1 MAISTEEMRARQ
13 EGVQASTQN
22 IAQAIQEVSDR
33 AQILVRE
40 EIELAKAEVT
50 AKLTVLIRGAV
61 VGIVA
66 GVFALVG
73 LLFLLHGFAW
83 LSYYLLP
90 VPDQTVFW
98 GFFLVA
104 GVLFIL
110 GGLAGFLA
118 ARFLKSGAPPTPV
131 MAIEEAQLI
140 KETVQTSRPAKPIG
154 AGGQVEHSDPAARA
168 EARR

>member
-1 MAISTEEMRARQ
+1 MAISTEEMHARQ

-33 AQILVRE
+33 AQILIKE
-40 EIELAKAEVT
+40 EIALAKAEMTEKV
-50 AKLTVLIRGAV
+50 TVLIRGAV
-61 VGIVA
+61 VGILA

-90 VPDQTVFW
+90 VPSQAVFW

-104 GVLFIL
+104 GVLFLL
-110 GGLAGFLA
+110 GGLAGYLA
-118 ARFLKSGAPPTPV
+118 SRAFKRASPPTPNL
-131 MAIEEAQLI
+131 AIDEAKRIQ
-140 KETVQTSRPAKPIG
+140 ETVKSEHPEQTI
-154 AGGQVEHSDPAARA
+154 
-168 EARR
+168 

>member
-50 AKLTVLIRGAV
+50 EKITVLIRGAV
-61 VGIVA
+61 VGILA

-110 GGLAGFLA
+110 GGLGGFLA
-118 ARFLKSGAPPTPV
+118 ARAFKKGSPPTPQL
-131 MAIEEAQLI
+131 AIDEAKRIQ
-140 KETVQTSRPAKPIG
+140 ETVTSDHPEQTI
-154 AGGQVEHSDPAARA
+154 
-168 EARR
+168 

>member
-1 MAISTEEMRARQ
+1 MRARQ
-13 EGVQASTQN
+13 EGTQATPAN

-40 EIELAKAEVT
+40 EIELAKAEITEKV
-50 AKLTVLIRGAV
+50 TVLVRGAV

-104 GVLFIL
+104 GVLFLL
-110 GGLAGFLA
+110 GGLGGFLA
-118 ARFLKSGAPPTPV
+118 ARAFKRGSPPTPDL
-131 MAIEEAQLI
+131 AIAEAKRIQ
-140 KETVQTSRPAKPIG
+140 ETVKSEHPEQTI
-154 AGGQVEHSDPAARA
+154 
-168 EARR
+168 

>member
-13 EGVQASTQN
+13 AAEEGANTK

-50 AKLTVLIRGAV
+50 EKLTTLIRGAV
-61 VGIVA
+61 IGIVA

-73 LLFLLHGFAW
+73 LLFVLHGFAW
-83 LSYYLLP
+83 MAYYLLP
-90 VPDQTVFW
+90 VPNQTYFW

-104 GVLFIL
+104 GVLFVL
-110 GGLAGFLA
+110 GGLGGFLA
-118 ARFLKSGAPPTPV
+118 ARAFKRGSPPTPQL
-131 MAIEEAQLI
+131 AIDEAKRIQ
-140 KETVQTSRPAKPIG
+140 ETVKA
-154 AGGQVEHSDPAARA
+154 EHPERTI
-168 EARR
+168 

>member
-50 AKLTVLIRGAV
+50 EKVSTLVRGAV
-61 VGIVA
+61 VAIVA
-66 GVFALVG
+66 GIFAVVG

-118 ARFLKSGAPPTPV
+118 ARAFKSGSPPTPDL
-131 MAIEEAQLI
+131 AIAEAKRIQ
-140 KETVQTSRPAKPIG
+140 ETVKSEHPEQTI
-154 AGGQVEHSDPAARA
+154 
-168 EARR
+168 

>member
-13 EGVQASTQN
+13 EGVEGSGAN

-50 AKLTVLIRGAV
+50 EKLTVLIRGAV

-90 VPDQTVFW
+90 TATNTVFW
-98 GFFLVA
+98 GYFLVA
-104 GVLFIL
+104 GVLFLL
-110 GGLAGFLA
+110 GGLGGFLA
-118 ARFLKSGAPPTPV
+118 ARAFKRGSPPTPQL
-131 MAIEEAQLI
+131 AIEEAKRIQ
-140 KETVQTSRPAKPIG
+140 ETVKS
-154 AGGQVEHSDPAARA
+154 EHP
-168 EARR
+168 ETTI

>member
-13 EGVQASTQN
+13 QGEEASTQN
-22 IAQAIQEVSDR
+22 IARAIQEVSDR

-40 EIELAKAEVT
+40 EIALAKAEMTEKVT
-50 AKLTVLIRGAV
+50 TLVRGAV
-61 VGIVA
+61 VAILG

-90 VPDQTVFW
+90 VPNQTVFW
-98 GFFLVA
+98 GYFLVA
-104 GVLFIL
+104 GVLFLL

-118 ARFLKSGAPPTPV
+118 SRAFKRGSPPTPEL
-131 MAIEEAQLI
+131 AIDEAKRIQA
-140 KETVQTSRPAKPIG
+140 TVKSEHPEQTI
-154 AGGQVEHSDPAARA
+154 
-168 EARR
+168 

>member
-1 MAISTEEMRARQ
+1 MAISTEEMRARE

-50 AKLTVLIRGAV
+50 AKISTLVRGAV
-61 VGIVA
+61 IGIVA

-104 GVLFIL
+104 GVLFLL
-110 GGLAGFLA
+110 GGLGGFLA
-118 ARFLKSGAPPTPV
+118 ARAFKRASPPTPDL
-131 MAIEEAQLI
+131 AIAEAKRIQ
-140 KETVQTSRPAKPIG
+140 ETVKSEHPEQTI
-154 AGGQVEHSDPAARA
+154 
-168 EARR
+168 

>member
-13 EGVQASTQN
+13 EGAQASTAN

-50 AKLTVLIRGAV
+50 EKITVLIRGAV
-61 VGIVA
+61 IGIVA

-73 LLFLLHGFAW
+73 LLFVLHGFAW

-90 VPDQTVFW
+90 VPNQTVFW

-104 GVLFIL
+104 GVLFLL
-110 GGLAGFLA
+110 GGLGGFLA
-118 ARFLKSGAPPTPV
+118 ARAFKRGSPPTPQL
-131 MAIEEAQLI
+131 AIDEAKRIQ
-140 KETVQTSRPAKPIG
+140 ETVKA
-154 AGGQVEHSDPAARA
+154 EHPERTI
-168 EARR
+168 

>member
-13 EGVQASTQN
+13 EAAAGGNPSV
-22 IAQAIQEVSDR
+22 AQAIQEVSER

-50 AKLTVLIRGAV
+50 EKVTTLVRGAV

-66 GVFALVG
+66 GIFAVVG

-118 ARFLKSGAPPTPV
+118 ARAFKRGSPPTPDL
-131 MAIEEAQLI
+131 AIAEAKRIQ
-140 KETVQTSRPAKPIG
+140 ETVKSEHPEQTI
-154 AGGQVEHSDPAARA
+154 
-168 EARR
+168 

>member
-1 MAISTEEMRARQ
+1 MAIGTEEMRARQ
-13 EGVQASTQN
+13 QAQQGANTN
-22 IAQAIQEVSDR
+22 IAQAIQEVSER

-50 AKLTVLIRGAV
+50 EKVSALIRGAV

-66 GVFALVG
+66 GIFAVVG

-83 LSYYLLP
+83 LAYYALP
-90 VPDQTVFW
+90 VADGTVFW

-104 GVLFIL
+104 GVLFVL

-118 ARFLKSGAPPTPV
+118 ARAFKRGAPPKPEL
-131 MAIEEAQLI
+131 AIDEAKRI
-140 KETVQTSRPAKPIG
+140 RATVTSEHQEQTI
-154 AGGQVEHSDPAARA
+154 
-168 EARR
+168 